1 MMGYV
6 HQPHAW
12 CRNRCI
18 GLGRNK
24 LMRRWCAIGERG
36 SVHSRRRMLLFG
48 GTVSLVLD
56 WNPQGG
62 LVYANEMD
70 QMQILESVAR
80 QAYGEREFQE
90 AERALNEL
98 LDMSPNN
105 VAYLEMRATT
115 HVDKK
120 DFEKALSDYDAL
132 LGLLREREGDS
143 LNTARLLAGKALA
156 FEGLYRFREAADAYE
171 QSIQI
176 AKNCGSP
183 PDPYVENSLGN
194 CYASLG
200 KWKDA
205 RVQYLSSARGFQ
217 TSRVSNGR
225 AGGMQRRLDGS
236 IFAFSNAALMAV
248 QLGDD
253 DAALSEMKAIARR
266 APGSADMRAALA
278 AMYWA
283 RGNTIGAE
291 SEWEF
296 ACNSISVGCAKYE
309 DMDWLERVRRW
320 PPRMID
326 YMKDFLALKSPEKD
340 A

>member
-1 MMGYV
+1 MC
-6 HQPHAW
+6 QPQHW
-12 CRNRCI
+12 CRNEISRP
-18 GLGRNK
+18 NK
-24 LMRRWCAIGERG
+24 AHLMRRWRAIGEPVPL
-36 SVHSRRRMLLFG
+36 SVHSRRRMLFLG
-48 GTVSLVLD
+48 GTVGLTLN
-56 WNPQGG
+56 WTPHGG

-70 QMQILESVAR
+70 QIQVLESVAR
-80 QAYGEREFQE
+80 QAYGEREFGQ
-90 AERALNEL
+90 AVQALDQL
-98 LDMSPNN
+98 LDISPDN

-115 HVDKK
+115 HVDGKN
-120 DFEKALSDYDAL
+120 FSKALSDYDTL

-143 LNTARLLAGKALA
+143 LNTARVLSGMALA
-156 FEGLYRFREAADAYE
+156 LEGIDRFGDAADAYE

-200 KWKDA
+200 RWKDA
-205 RVQYLSSARGFQ
+205 RDKYLSSARGFQ

-236 IFAFSNAALMAV
+236 IFAFSNAALMAA

-253 DAALSEMKAIARR
+253 DAALKEMKGIARR

-283 RGNTIGAE
+283 RGNTISAE

-296 ACNSISVGCAKYE
+296 ACNSITVGCAKYE
-309 DMDWLERVRRW
+309 DMVWLETVRRW
-320 PPRMID
+320 PPKMVT
-326 YMKDFLALKSPEKD
+326 YMKDFLALKSPEKH